1 MRIHRFRPTHRK
13 NSLFLK
19 VLIIVGIV
27 QAALLVGLAGV
38 LVTQSIIP
46 QEQTFESAPKPVQT
60 QEPEQQKRRVITKN
74 LQKRSNQMPRRIN
87 VAKVQNIQ
95 TPEVTISLPS
105 GMGGDVGGGFDVT
118 NIGSLSLDKI
128 QIDLPTMDLFGLKA
142 KAEKV
147 LIVFDVGSR
156 SMTDDMGGLDAFNI
170 VRNEISTLV
179 RGLPSTALFNMMCFD
194 TERWYEDHP
203 CAIKIFRTSL
213 VPASD
218 TNKSAFTTWLNQF
231 NRTPNDV
238 GIKDPDYSF
247 RYNPVPYNG
256 HFDYQEMVWQMHWV
270 VGYFLGYQAAIEQ
283 GADVVFLLT
292 THWPKP
298 EEFYVAYTDA
308 QKKKH
313 IEQTKANAE
322 KFQKSG
328 GILDTK
334 EEKEKYFNIARE
346 KARQLVDEENRQRAA
361 KGLPLRVVRDP
372 WGEAVRLKIPEFYE
386 AMKHKCWTDFA
397 PKPNF
402 KSYRLSTLMAAYE
415 PIFKKVYDSRG
426 VKRPTLNMIVMLP
439 KNEDGSFNKKYG
451 SSTRSWAKANGGGA
465 VRILRGAKPI
475 YEGEK

>member
-60 QEPEQQKRRVITKN
+60 QEPEQVKRRVITKN

-147 LIVFDVGSR
+147 LIAFDVGSR
-156 SMTDDMGGLDAFNI
+156 SMTDDMGGLDAFNV

-194 TERWYEDHP
+194 NERWYEDLP
-203 CAIKIFRTSL
+203 CAINLFRSSL
-213 VPASD
+213 VPAND
-218 TNKSAFTTWLNQF
+218 TNKRAFTTWLNQF
-231 NRTPNDV
+231 NRTPNDI
-238 GIKDPDYSF
+238 GIREPNYSF
-247 RYNPVPYNG
+247 RTNPVPFNHGFSYDRDVWEC
-256 HFDYQEMVWQMHWV
+256 HMVV
-270 VGYFLGYQAAIEQ
+270 SFYLAYQAAIEQ
-283 GADVVFLLT
+283 GADVIFMLT

-298 EEFYVAYTDA
+298 EEFFVKMTDA
-308 QKKKH
+308 QLKKYL
-313 IEQTKANAE
+313 EETKENAE
-322 KFQKSG
+322 KFVKSG
-328 GILDTK
+328 GILVSK
-334 EEKEKYFNIARE
+334 EEKEKYYRIARE
-346 KARQLVDEENRQRAA
+346 HARKLIDAENEQRKAQG
-361 KGLPLRVVRDP
+361 KPLKVVRDP
-372 WGEAVRLKIPEFYE
+372 WGEAWRLRTPQALE
-386 AMKHKCWTDFA
+386 AVKRKSEEDMH
-397 PKPNF
+397 PRF
-402 KSYRLSTLMAAYE
+402 KFKTYRQGTLLAAYE
-415 PIFKKVYDSRG
+415 PMFKKVYDSRG
-426 VKRPTLNMIVMLP
+426 IKRPTLNMIVMLP
-439 KNEDGSFNKKYG
+439 KKEDGSFNKNYG
-451 SSTRSWAKANGGGA
+451 SSTRSWAKANGGGS
-465 VRILRGAKPI
+465 VRILRGAKPVSE
-475 YEGEK
+475 Y